1 MWENYNVASSDLF
14 CKVQQGFWKLVMPK
28 IVFLCRWI
36 CLYRDIEVL
45 IEGMVLKIPFP
56 LLRSPILGAM
66 YVWRCVEQERR
77 LQFSLLVFLWFVH
90 SVGLRHFGLG
100 ILLKISVI
108 DLHLTLLPEVLCY
121 FIFSCR
127 TFIFF
132 FINQNFW
139 CKGEA
144 ASSVTH

>member
-1 MWENYNVASSDLF
+1 MQLQVTCSAKSSRDFENQSCQKQYFYADEYA
-14 CKVQQGFWKLVMPK
+14 CTE
-28 IVFLCRWI
+28 R
-36 CLYRDIEVL
+36 IEVL

-127 TFIFF
+127 TLIFF

>member
-1 MWENYNVASSDLF
+1 MITQLQVTCSAMSSRDFENQSYQKQYFYADEYA
-14 CKVQQGFWKLVMPK
+14 CTE
-28 IVFLCRWI
+28 R
-36 CLYRDIEVL
+36 IEVL

-56 LLRSPILGAM
+56 LLRSPILRVM

-108 DLHLTLLPEVLCY
+108 DLHLTLLPEVVCY